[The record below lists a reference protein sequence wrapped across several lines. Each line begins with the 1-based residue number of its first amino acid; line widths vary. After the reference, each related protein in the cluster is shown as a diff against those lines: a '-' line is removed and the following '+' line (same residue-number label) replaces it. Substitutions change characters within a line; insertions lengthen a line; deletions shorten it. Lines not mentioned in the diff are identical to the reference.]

1 MKNEKTKFNK
11 SKLVARVIL
20 LIFLLANMLCFSS
33 CIFHGIIVWHKEVY
47 SHEEFVQ
54 WVEGYNSRHDLY
66 VDTFISF
73 DLDDNEQVTKR
84 LYASTTRISTKHNG
98 FIAEHGYICDI
109 HGYSFPTFFAFYLKD
124 DGENA
129 NDYAYKIRCEPRVV
143 DFNFTENDNIEICSS
158 EECTTSYSAAFLDYM
173 YENSLIY
180 QPHSEKVSVYNHI
193 YHYSMY
199 ANDKLIACF
208 HISSIDEA
216 SEEKLDEIIQMM
228 SDSLVI
234 LNTEDFFIWRK
245 QK

>member
-1 MKNEKTKFNK
+1 MKKQKLKFNK
-11 SKLVARVIL
+11 SKLFARVIL
-20 LIFLLANMLCFSS
+20 LIFSLANMLCFSS
-33 CIFHGIIVWHKEVY
+33 CIFQGIIVWHKEVY

-84 LYASTTRISTKHNG
+84 LYASATRISTKHNG

-109 HGYSFPTFFAFYLKD
+109 HGYIFPTNFVFYLKG

-129 NDYAYKIRCEPRVV
+129 NDYAYKIRCKRRVV
-143 DFNFTENDNIEICSS
+143 DFNFTENDNIEIRAS
-158 EECTTSYSAAFLDYM
+158 ECTNSSDAFLDYM
-173 YENSLIY
+173 YEKSLIY
-180 QPHSEKVSVYNHI
+180 QPDSEKVSVYNHI

-199 ANDKLIACF
+199 VNDALIACF
-208 HISSIDEA
+208 HISSIDES
-216 SEEKLDEIIQMM
+216 SEEKLNEIIQMM

-234 LNTEDFFIWRK
+234 LNTEKYFIWREMK
-245 QK
+245 

>member
-1 MKNEKTKFNK
+1 MK
-11 SKLVARVIL
+11 SKKNNNRSLISKITARVMLFIFIL
-20 LIFLLANMLCFSS
+20 ASMLCFSS

-73 DLDDNEQVTKR
+73 DLDDNEEVTKR
-84 LYASTTRISTKHNG
+84 LYASNTKISTKHNK

-109 HGYSFPTFFAFYLKD
+109 HDYSFPIFMAFYLKD
-124 DGENA
+124 DVENA
-129 NDYAYKIRCEPRVV
+129 NDYAYKIRCSPRVV
-143 DFNFTENDNIEICSS
+143 DFNFTENDSIEIFAT
-158 EECTTSYSAAFLDYM
+158 ECSYSSDAAIDYM
-173 YENSLIY
+173 YEYSLIY
-180 QPHSEKVSVYNHI
+180 DTDKNDAIYNHV

-216 SEEKLDEIIQMM
+216 SEEKLNEIIQMM